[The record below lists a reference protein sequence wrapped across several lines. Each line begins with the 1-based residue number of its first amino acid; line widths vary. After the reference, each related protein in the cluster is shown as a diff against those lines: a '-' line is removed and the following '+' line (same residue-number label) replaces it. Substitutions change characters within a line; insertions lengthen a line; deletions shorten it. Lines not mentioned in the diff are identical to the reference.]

1 MAGPKRGIYLQAQAL
16 IEFDLRIKR
25 GAAEDEDL
33 QLIDG
38 AATFSELT
46 PFHGVYTQRI
56 PGDHG
61 AAVDISLALLRQA
74 VEARIQ
80 IGIRRIP
87 ATGLSL
93 SLSCFVSRIRQEIK
107 LFDGVVDK
115 PGNLGVVDKPGNLE
129 NSFVVAVVVKSPLA
143 LKFKVARA
151 DDMGNAVHRFRG
163 YPARVHGRNLD
174 SIPLDFGTIEVQVS
188 WANLD

>member
-1 MAGPKRGIYLQAQAL
+1 
-16 IEFDLRIKR
+16 
-25 GAAEDEDL
+25 
-33 QLIDG
+33 
-38 AATFSELT
+38 
-46 PFHGVYTQRI
+46 
-56 PGDHG
+56 
-61 AAVDISLALLRQA
+61 VDISLALLRQA

-80 IGIRRIP
+80 IGIPRIP

-115 PGNLGVVDKPGNLE
+115 PGNLEK
-129 NSFVVAVVVKSPLA
+129 SFVVAVVVKSPLD